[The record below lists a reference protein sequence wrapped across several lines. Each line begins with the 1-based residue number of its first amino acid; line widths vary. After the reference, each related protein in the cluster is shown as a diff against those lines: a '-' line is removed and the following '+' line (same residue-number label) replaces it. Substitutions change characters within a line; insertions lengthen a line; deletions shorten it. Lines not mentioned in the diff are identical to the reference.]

1 MLDRAAKV
9 ENTRSIRNTPNIPK
23 TPEPDLNARA
33 APVALALSCFV
44 DSLT

>member
-9 ENTRSIRNTPNIPK
+9 ENTPSIRN

-33 APVALALSCFV
+33 VPVALALSCFV